1 MHAGP
6 QRIGMACAQR
16 SLPASLGADRSP
28 TRVACTPTSEG
39 GCANVHPLHGPEL
52 RALRPLL
59 RRFSPLK
66 CRWQLK
72 HSGVLSL
79 FQQCQQN
86 NPAIRKFQGIV
97 MSRRPIP
104 LISREIAVL

>member
-1 MHAGP
+1 
-6 QRIGMACAQR
+6 MACAQR
-16 SLPASLGADRSP
+16 SFASFGGRRSISD
-28 TRVACTPTSEG
+28 TGRLHANRAKG

>member
-1 MHAGP
+1 MGSGGEFVRCSKEGSASLNNSNAMKADHAALAMSSTGVVATASTHRRVPMHA
-6 QRIGMACAQR
+6 
-16 SLPASLGADRSP
+16 
-28 TRVACTPTSEG
+28 G

-72 HSGVLSL
+72 HSGVLPS
-79 FQQCQQN
+79 FSN
-86 NPAIRKFQGIV
+86 VSRTIRPSGNSKA
-97 MSRRPIP
+97 S
-104 LISREIAVL
+104 

>member
-1 MHAGP
+1 
-6 QRIGMACAQR
+6 MACAQQSFASFGGRR
-16 SLPASLGADRSP
+16 SISDTGRLHANRAK
-28 TRVACTPTSEG
+28 G

-72 HSGVLSL
+72 QWRAVPLSAMSAEQSGH
-79 FQQCQQN
+79 QEIPRHRDEP
-86 NPAIRKFQGIV
+86 PAY
-97 MSRRPIP
+97 SD
-104 LISREIAVL
+104 